1 MRDEKPRQDLRLNR
15 NYSVGAR
22 PSWAQQVAHAKRTSE
37 RDCVIFPLLVHQMVT
52 SPCAWK
58 TTPPRRS
65 TVLRP
70 GWPRSATAWL
80 RLRTKQFALRIIKMC
95 STLPLSREGKLIGN
109 QVFRS
114 GTSVGANYREAYRA
128 RSKAEFISKLGDC
141 QKELEETIYWLE
153 LLIES
158 DTVKSSKLS
167 LLLREAD
174 ELMAIFSAIIKS
186 SRRGLS

>member
-1 MRDEKPRQDLRLNR
+1 MSDEKPRQD
-15 NYSVGAR
+15 
-22 PSWAQQVAHAKRTSE
+22 
-37 RDCVIFPLLVHQMVT
+37 
-52 SPCAWK
+52 
-58 TTPPRRS
+58 
-65 TVLRP
+65 
-70 GWPRSATAWL
+70 L

-128 RSKAEFISKLGDC
+128 RAKAEFISKLGDC

-158 DTVKSSKLS
+158 ATVKSSKLS

-174 ELMAIFSAIIKS
+174 ELMAIFSTMIKNS
-186 SRRGLS
+186 KDGPS